1 MSVKVFGLEDVK
13 TTLTELGPREA
24 TNLMRAV
31 VFDIAKHLAE
41 DGANNAPSEEG
52 DLKAGIK
59 PKRERGERN
68 FLAAT
73 VRAAPFYWRYL
84 EYGQGPDGVEHA
96 FMLKALQTLRP
107 EIDRVYLEIF
117 VRKLTALMARKAK
130 AARKA

>member
-24 TNLMRAV
+24 TNLMRSV
-31 VFDIAKHLAE
+31 VFDIAKQLAT
-41 DGANNAPSEEG
+41 DGAAGAPSDEG

-59 PKRERGERN
+59 PKRERGQKHL
-68 FLAAT
+68 LAAT

-96 FMLKALQTLRP
+96 FFLKALQALRP
-107 EIDRVYLEIF
+107 EIDRIYLETF

-130 AARKA
+130 AASKA

>member
-24 TNLMRAV
+24 KNLMRAV
-31 VFDIAKHLAE
+31 VFDIAKQLAQ
-41 DGANNAPSEEG
+41 DGADLAPSDEG

-59 PKRERGERN
+59 PKRERGEPN
-68 FLAAT
+68 LLAAT

-96 FMLKALQTLRP
+96 FFLKSLQAMRP
-107 EIDRVYLEIF
+107 EIDRIYLETF
-117 VRKLTALMARKAK
+117 VQKLTALMARRAK